1 MNEWTPGEIVSRI
14 ILGAA
19 LLGALAVIWRATRRG
34 RAAVH
39 EIKNDG
45 RRIRDSILGRPATVD
60 SITGKELAPALPG
73 IGQRMDTVERA
84 VIALADQHLKL
95 DNHEARLED
104 HAVRI
109 QALEEASVERVV
121 SRVESAQA
129 WSAMEAA
136 INSDPNEAG
145 ETEL

>member
-1 MNEWTPGEIVSRI
+1 MIDHLTPGGVIAAIV
-14 ILGAA
+14 LVGT
-19 LLGALAVIWRATRRG
+19 LMGALALIWKAGRRG
-34 RAAVH
+34 RDAVR
-39 EIKNDG
+39 EVKSDG

-60 SITGKELAPALPG
+60 TITGKELAPALPG

-95 DNHEARLED
+95 DDHEGRIKALED
-104 HAVRI
+104 A
-109 QALEEASVERVV
+109 AVERVV

-136 INSDPNEAG
+136 LSAKEDRTPDESPD
-145 ETEL
+145 L